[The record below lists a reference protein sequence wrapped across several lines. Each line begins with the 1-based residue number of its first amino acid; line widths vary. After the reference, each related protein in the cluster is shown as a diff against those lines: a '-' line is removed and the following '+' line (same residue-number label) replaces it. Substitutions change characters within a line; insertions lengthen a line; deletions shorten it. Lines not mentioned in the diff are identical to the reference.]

1 MKEYGILKA
10 GSIIVVAPP
19 YGRRG
24 RNEYYEIV
32 SFEKEFNQE
41 FNSYLAYKLNSNKDK
56 VIGAKTSIRF
66 PKSENNSKNS
76 RFNYNYWLVKEGNG
90 ELVVSKDLEDSISK
104 QQGTGKV
111 LKYDGDK
118 PTYLMTREEYK
129 AYMKPIWEKIFDLP
143 KKYPQYFFREYDSY
157 GEIQTSEDYIFNID
171 NDWKIKYN
179 TEKWIEKNKVEP
191 KKPIPAELKKSFK
204 EDFENLRK
212 ITLKVYIDNDL
223 KTNNKSIISRAL
235 QDGIYD
241 ELIKKGELNT
251 LALKEIFDS
260 VKLKLPAKLEKK
272 QAEVSI
278 QGLTYEKE
286 LLNKEN
292 LKKFNED
299 IISYFKKYYDKIQDD
314 YVNEKTETIKKFI
327 EFSKNKK
334 NYSSYENLY
343 IDFSDYLGIKYKVI
357 RYKNFSTT
365 KYEFDSYIKSFFST
379 RGLFNQG
386 GSLVDNWEDVI
397 KKLGK
402 EQADFVFSL
411 YVGNL
416 IKQLPI
422 NILFVYPK
430 VISGEIIGY
439 SQTGFDSELKLE
451 FDNRF
456 KLDVKNK
463 TIYAGGYNIQQLH
476 LRTIFNFSIDGK
488 VRSDAEIQKAY
499 KEFIPVKEINVI
511 LGTSNLEYLESKL
524 IASQSLLEIL
534 DESEGDEKDIE
545 YVKNMIEIT
554 EDLISLLKQ

>member
-1 MKEYGILKA
+1 MKDYGILKA

-32 SFEKEFNQE
+32 SFDKEINEQ
-41 FNSYLAYKLNSNKDK
+41 FNSYLAYKLNANKDK

-66 PKSENNSKNS
+66 PKSENHSKNS

-179 TEKWIEKNKVEP
+179 TEKWIAKNKVEP
-191 KKPIPAELKKSFK
+191 KKPIPAELKKSYK

-212 ITLKVYIDNDL
+212 ITLNVYIDNDL

-251 LALKEIFDS
+251 IALKEILDS

-314 YVNEKTETIKKFI
+314 YVNEKTKTIKKFI

-334 NYSSYENLY
+334 TYSSYENLY
-343 IDFSDYLGIKYKVI
+343 IDFSDYLDIKYKVI
-357 RYKNFSTT
+357 EDKKYRTT

-386 GSLVDNWEDVI
+386 GSLVSNWEDVI

-422 NILFVYPK
+422 NILFVYPN
-430 VISGEIIGY
+430 VISGKITGY

-451 FDNRF
+451 FDNGF

-524 IASQSLLEIL
+524 IASQTLLEIL

-554 EDLISLLKQ
+554 EDLISLLKK